1 MAAIRNIMSRLEGKD
16 TALNAGPLGFLG
28 NILQGVQG
36 QEKKD
41 EPELDP
47 KEKGTRKKRRE
58 RIEQRQTA
66 INASGGGQS
75 QKLG

>member
-16 TALNAGPLGFLG
+16 TALGGPSGFFG
-28 NILQGVQG
+28 NILQQIG
-36 QEKKD
+36 QQKD
-41 EPELDP
+41 TPEPELDP